1 MAYMTEHDVCEIL
14 KIAMPNT
21 DYLNKLLTIA
31 SAFYRSYDNDME
43 HNRPATAAFSR
54 KIAESICNQ
63 LMERGVIHR
72 D

>member
-1 MAYMTEHDVCEIL
+1 MNEHDVCEIL
-14 KIAMPNT
+14 KIAMPNC
-21 DYLNKLLTIA
+21 DYTNKLLTIA

-54 KIAESICNQ
+54 RIAESICDQ
-63 LMERGVIHR
+63 LIERGVINR